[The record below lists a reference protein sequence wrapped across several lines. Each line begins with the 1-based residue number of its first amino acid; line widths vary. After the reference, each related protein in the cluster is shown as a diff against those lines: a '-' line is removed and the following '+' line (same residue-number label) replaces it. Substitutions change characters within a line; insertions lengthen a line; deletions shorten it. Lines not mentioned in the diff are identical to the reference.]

1 MKLPITIV
9 KTFCA
14 SHTHTHYDVGEL
26 PYAFYNTDILP
37 TENSKK
43 EFWQEPWIGR
53 ASICFQSV
61 L

>member
-14 SHTHTHYDVGEL
+14 PPAHYDVGKL
-26 PYAFYNTDILP
+26 PYSFHSTDILP

-53 ASICFQSV
+53 ASICFQCV